1 MAEKHQE
8 IIIVKRRGGHD
19 EGHHGGA
26 WKIAFA
32 DFMTAMMA
40 FFLVLWIVNSTSKET
55 RTAVARYFNPVKL
68 SDTTPAR
75 KGLNDPKEVDP
86 NMSGGTGK
94 GEPDKQGQAA
104 KETKEAK
111 ETKDGKGGKDAKDGK
126 ESKETKDS
134 KDSKDAKE
142 AKDKSKAE
150 PGPPPAPRLGRKP
163 GPGPV
168 RLVDRMATFSEGDMV
183 EDPQGVLTDI
193 VSADEGMP
201 VPVEGSSQE
210 SGPPARISKGFR
222 DPFEPITVAPD
233 SGKILRFAA
242 RDAKDGEV
250 SQQGVAPPE
259 TRDRSAAE
267 RQGATKPEAS
277 SAGARA
283 SQAEGQAAKPEAQQR
298 RDDIAKD
305 VEQQVRQAVAAQ
317 FGATQGPAVSVKAV
331 EEGVLISL
339 TDSMRFEMFA
349 IASSEP
355 HPRLVKA
362 MGDLAPL
369 LQKQSGR
376 LVIRGHTDARPFRNG
391 KSDNWRLSSARA
403 QMTFQM
409 LKRGGFDEKRL
420 ERLEGHGARH
430 PKNVSDPF
438 APENRR
444 IELLLQ
450 I

>member
-1 MAEKHQE
+1 MAEKNQE

-75 KGLNDPKEVDP
+75 KGLGDPKDVDP
-86 NMSGGTGK
+86 NLSGGTGK
-94 GEPDKQGQAA
+94 GEADKQGPEPKGAKEA
-104 KETKEAK
+104 KESKETKEAK
-111 ETKDGKGGKDAKDGK
+111 EAKDPKDAKESKDAKD
-126 ESKETKDS
+126 
-134 KDSKDAKE
+134 

-163 GPGPV
+163 GPGPM
-168 RLVDRMATFSEGDMV
+168 RLVDRMATFSEGEMV

-210 SGPPARISKGFR
+210 AGPPARISKGFR

-242 RDAKDGEV
+242 RDAKDGEA
-250 SQQGVAPPE
+250 SQHGAAPPE

-267 RQGATKPEAS
+267 RQGAAKLDAA
-277 SAGARA
+277 SAGVRA
-283 SQAEGQAAKPEAQQR
+283 GQADGQAGKSDAQQR
-298 RDDIAKD
+298 RDDVARD

-317 FGATQGPAVSVKAV
+317 FGEIQGPAVSVKVV
-331 EEGVLISL
+331 EDGVLISL
-339 TDSMRFEMFA
+339 TDSLRFEMFA

-362 MGDLAPL
+362 MGDLALL
-369 LQKQSGR
+369 LQKQAGR
-376 LVIRGHTDARPFRNG
+376 LVIRGHTDARPFRTG
-391 KSDNWRLSSARA
+391 KSDNWRLSTARA
-403 QMTFQM
+403 QMAFQM

-430 PKNVSDPF
+430 PKNAADPL